1 MLLFGRMKGNLKL
14 NSSVY
19 RISSNKLNKSIFPTF
34 NEEKEFKKIHLNG
47 EIIIKENLPATLKI
61 WSDEGFY
68 KNLYFTSYTEEI
80 TSKAIN
86 KPLTKEKV
94 FDQITK
100 TGNTCFEFKNLKID
114 IDDNVFLNIKEL
126 NNLRRNAIDGL
137 ENIVIEKFS
146 HNLIFNENQINIK
159 NFPKKINEKSIS
171 LLLNIFKLNFGYE
184 NLTNID
190 KLYIPLIYFINP
202 KYKNYLKLITEKFNT
217 YIYMPNIIKNNK
229 FKFIDFEKISN
240 EFNIKGFVISH
251 ISQIAFLKRFDL
263 ELIGNF
269 TLNIYNN
276 FSIDF
281 LENLGITTFTPSIEL
296 DNSELNLVL
305 NNSKINSEVII
316 YGKIPVM
323 TNNYCFLGN
332 SNKCYKECKQ
342 KCKTENIYYLKDR
355 LNSDFRIIP
364 SPILETTTIFSHKT
378 ISLNTKNIFSDSF
391 RIDILDENLNE
402 IQNIINNL

>member
-86 KPLTKEKV
+86 KPLTKEKI
-94 FDQITK
+94 FEQITK

-126 NNLRRNAIDGL
+126 NNLRRNAIAGL

-146 HNLIFNENQINIK
+146 HNLTFNENQINIK

-251 ISQIAFLKRFDL
+251 ISQIAFLKKFNL

-342 KCKTENIYYLKDR
+342 KCKTKNIYYLKDR